1 VSGPPR
7 PPPRPVRFEHAV
19 TVSPAD
25 IDELGHVNN
34 VVYLRWVQET
44 ATAHWRAAAPAELQA
59 EVVWVVLRHEIDYR
73 QAARP
78 GDSVIAATWVGD
90 ATGTRFERFTRFVR
104 ESDQAVLAEVR
115 SVWCPINAATG
126 RPRRIDPALHDYFM
140 ESPSA

>member
-1 VSGPPR
+1 VTA
-7 PPPRPVRFEHAV
+7 PRPVRFERAV
-19 TVSPAD
+19 TVGAAD

-44 ATAHWRAAAPAELQA
+44 ATAHWRAAAPGALQA

-78 GDSVIAATWVGD
+78 GDQVIATTWVGE
-90 ATGTRFERFTRFVR
+90 ATGTRFERFTEFRRVT
-104 ESDQAVLAEVR
+104 DDVVLAQVK

>member
-1 VSGPPR
+1 VTGGEQ
-7 PPPRPVRFEHAV
+7 RPVRFAHPV
-19 TVSPAD
+19 TVSPQD

-34 VVYLRWVQET
+34 VVYLRWVQEA
-44 ATAHWRAAAPAELQA
+44 ATAHWRAAAPVQLQA

-78 GDSVIAATWVGD
+78 GDRVVATTWVGE
-90 ATGTRFERFTRFVR
+90 ATGTRFERFVQFTRVP
-104 ESDQAVLAEVR
+104 DATVLADVR